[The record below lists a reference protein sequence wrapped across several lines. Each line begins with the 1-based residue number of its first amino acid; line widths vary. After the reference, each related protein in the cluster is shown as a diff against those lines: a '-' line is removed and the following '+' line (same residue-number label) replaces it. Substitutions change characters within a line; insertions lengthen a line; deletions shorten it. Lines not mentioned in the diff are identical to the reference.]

1 MSDGGGVA
9 GYFDDLGRLVAEE
22 WDRRGRRTG
31 TLSEAATVA
40 LVALPPGPE
49 VGALPVLE
57 HAAGCDDL
65 PTFQSAMSDVFGQPP
80 LVLHE
85 GDGFYIQALNWIDGT
100 TDVHQHGFDGAFAV
114 AEGMSLHVRYR
125 FDPGE
130 QMADG
135 HLVVGAL
142 TMEEPEILRA
152 GEVRP
157 INAGFGF
164 VHALFHL
171 ERPTVTVVVRNLTS
185 GLDYPQFSYLRPGL
199 GFDKLWSDRRTGKR
213 LQALGAIHRL
223 DPAAARRAVAEVVAD
238 APPWLGFLAAHD
250 ALYRLGWSDEMAEL
264 CRVLGHRLPPLAGLL
279 EPAFQAE
286 AQVGNVLA
294 RRGLLTERHHRIFL
308 AVLANLPDRAAVRSV
323 VGALYPGEQPER
335 RILEWVTEL
344 SSPEYRAV
352 SGLRLTE
359 QQREAIGARLGE
371 DSPWEDALGA
381 LAGGIDAPPILR
393 ELLTV

>member
-1 MSDGGGVA
+1 MGGGGGVA
-9 GYFDDLGRLVAEE
+9 GYFDDLGKLVAEH
-22 WDRRGRRTG
+22 WHRLGRRTG
-31 TLSEAATVA
+31 ALAEAAASA
-40 LVALPPGPE
+40 LESLPPGPE

-57 HAAGCDDL
+57 HAAGCEDL
-65 PTFQSAMSDVFGQPP
+65 PAFQSAMSDVFGQPP
-80 LVLHE
+80 LVLHQ

-100 TDVHQHGFDGAFAV
+100 TDIHQHGFDGAFAV

-125 FDPGE
+125 FDPGD
-130 QMADG
+130 QLADG
-135 HLVVGAL
+135 HLVVGTL
-142 TMEEPEILRA
+142 SMEEPEILRP

-185 GLDYPQFSYLRPGL
+185 GLDHPQFSYLRPGL

-223 DPAAARRAVAEVVAD
+223 DPTAARKMVADVVAD
-238 APPWLGFLAAHD
+238 APPWLSFLAAHD
-250 ALYRLGWSDEMAEL
+250 ALYRLGWSDEVADL
-264 CRVLGHRLPPLAGLL
+264 CRVLGRRLPPLAGLL
-279 EPAFQAE
+279 EPAFQLE

-294 RRGLLTERHHRIFL
+294 RRGLLTERHHRILL
-308 AVLANLPDRAAVRSV
+308 AMLANLPDRAAVRSV
-323 VGALYPGEQPER
+323 VGELHPGEQPER
-335 RILEWVTEL
+335 RILEWVNEL

-359 QQREAIGARLGE
+359 QQRAVIRARLEE
-371 DSPWEDALGA
+371 DSPVEDALEA

-393 ELLTV
+393 ELLAV